1 MLNLIQKCASHRG
14 TRVMNS
20 LVAEFLMFCYR
31 IFLLLARSVVHS
43 SGNVCLCFPTLLCS
57 YSVVFMDDFDS
68 WRKAAPTSRWEKHC
82 PERDLYWPLPHQHEG
97 RRFGTG
103 HKVTVMVVMF
113 WRTVLL
119 LLEWRRVCHY
129 FKGCMLW
136 FPWSMDFSAMCS
148 LLQTDQSK
156 LQSQVMLVTLTVIVA
171 DARGEEFPYLLEIFI
186 SFKRTSL
193 LLL

>member
-119 LLEWRRVCHY
+119 LLEWRREFAIISKDACCDFHEAWIFRPCAVC
-129 FKGCMLW
+129 F
-136 FPWSMDFSAMCS
+136 
-148 LLQTDQSK
+148 T
-156 LQSQVMLVTLTVIVA
+156 
-171 DARGEEFPYLLEIFI
+171 
-186 SFKRTSL
+186 RTSPNCRARSC
-193 LLL
+193 